1 MPEERA
7 PSPTP
12 PSPPAAAPSPPPR
25 RYLFVSDIALI
36 HDLAWQIKRE
46 GYEVRYFIKA
56 KGEKEVADGFLE
68 KSEDWERDVE
78 WADVVVFDDTGFGPK
93 AEALR
98 KAGKPVIG
106 GSVYTD
112 RLEED
117 REFGQAELTAAGL
130 NTIPS
135 FEFSSFDEAIAHVK
149 ANPDR
154 YVVKPSGKA
163 QSEKVLSYVGQEE
176 DGLDILGMLE
186 HYKKAW
192 GTKIKSFQVQ
202 RYVAGVEVAVGGFFD
217 GKNFVLPVNVNF
229 EHKRMFNDDIGP
241 STGEMGTSMFW
252 TGENRLYRET
262 LGRLRDRLAASG
274 YVGYFD
280 INCIATG
287 RGLYPLEATS
297 RFGYPTISIQMEGI
311 TSNWGEFL
319 YTLAK
324 GEAIPLKTKRGFQVG
339 VVIAVPPFPFTDREA
354 YERYSGDAP
363 IIFRKPATSGVHIGD
378 VKAVNGEWLLAS
390 PSGYALVVTGSGP
403 TMEDARREAY
413 SRVRNVLIPNMF
425 YRTDIG
431 SRWSRDGDLLYGWG
445 YLS

>member
-1 MPEERA
+1 
-7 PSPTP
+7 
-12 PSPPAAAPSPPPR
+12 
-25 RYLFVSDIALI
+25 
-36 HDLAWQIKRE
+36 
-46 GYEVRYFIKA
+46 
-56 KGEKEVADGFLE
+56 
-68 KSEDWERDVE
+68 
-78 WADVVVFDDTGFGPK
+78 
-93 AEALR
+93 
-98 KAGKPVIG
+98 
-106 GSVYTD
+106 
-112 RLEED
+112 
-117 REFGQAELTAAGL
+117 
-130 NTIPS
+130 
-135 FEFSSFDEAIAHVK
+135 
-149 ANPDR
+149 
-154 YVVKPSGKA
+154 
-163 QSEKVLSYVGQEE
+163 
-176 DGLDILGMLE
+176 
-186 HYKKAW
+186 
-192 GTKIKSFQVQ
+192 
-202 RYVAGVEVAVGGFFD
+202 
-217 GKNFVLPVNVNF
+217 VNF

-262 LGRLRDRLAASG
+262 LGRLRDRLAACG

-280 INCIATG
+280 VNCIATG

-311 TSNWGEFL
+311 TSNWGDFL

-324 GEAIPLKTKRGFQVG
+324 GDPIPLKTKRGFQVG

-363 IIFRKPATSGVHIGD
+363 IIFRRPITSGVHIGD

-431 SRWSRDGDLLYGWG
+431 SRWTRDGDLLYGWG

>member
-7 PSPTP
+7 PSPAPTP
-12 PSPPAAAPSPPPR
+12 APAAPATPPR

-36 HDLAWQIKRE
+36 HDLAWQVKRE

-68 KSEDWERDVE
+68 KSEDWERDLD
-78 WADVVVFDDTGFGPK
+78 WADVVVFDDTGFGAK

-117 REFGQAELTAAGL
+117 REFGQAELGAAGL

-135 FEFSSFDEAIAHVK
+135 VEFSSFDEAIAHVK

-202 RYVAGVEVAVGGFFD
+202 KFVQGVEVAVGGFFN
-217 GKNFVLPVNVNF
+217 GK
-229 EHKRMFNDDIGP
+229 
-241 STGEMGTSMFW
+241 
-252 TGENRLYRET
+252 
-262 LGRLRDRLAASG
+262 
-274 YVGYFD
+274 
-280 INCIATG
+280 
-287 RGLYPLEATS
+287 
-297 RFGYPTISIQMEGI
+297 
-311 TSNWGEFL
+311 EF
-319 YTLAK
+319 A
-324 GEAIPLKTKRGFQVG
+324 
-339 VVIAVPPFPFTDREA
+339 
-354 YERYSGDAP
+354 
-363 IIFRKPATSGVHIGD
+363 
-378 VKAVNGEWLLAS
+378 
-390 PSGYALVVTGSGP
+390 
-403 TMEDARREAY
+403 
-413 SRVRNVLIPNMF
+413 
-425 YRTDIG
+425 
-431 SRWSRDGDLLYGWG
+431 
-445 YLS
+445 